1 MSSSSESDFENNSF
15 ETDESEE
22 FPSENE
28 LSDSLRERFSN
39 ILPYQF
45 EAEKETNAD
54 DTLDNVG
61 SVPVNNILNQETNTH
76 EVDHVTRNKWCF
88 CNECR
93 KEEREIDCLCCGD
106 MTAISESRKINGAF
120 ATNVVKKRE
129 KLIVCVA
136 VM

>member
-15 ETDESEE
+15 ETDESDE

-45 EAEKETNAD
+45 ELEKEENAE

-61 SVPVNNILNQETNTH
+61 SVPVNNGPNQETNTH
-76 EVDHVTRNKWCF
+76 ELDRVTRNNWCL

-93 KEEREIDCLCCGD
+93 KEEREIDCLCCRD
-106 MTAISESRKINGAF
+106 VTAISESQYEG
-120 ATNVVKKRE
+120 
-129 KLIVCVA
+129 
-136 VM
+136 

>member
-15 ETDESEE
+15 EADESDK

-45 EAEKETNAD
+45 EPDKEENAE

-61 SVPVNNILNQETNTH
+61 SVPADNGPNQETNTH
-76 EVDHVTRNKWCF
+76 KLDRVTRN
-88 CNECR
+88 N
-93 KEEREIDCLCCGD
+93 
-106 MTAISESRKINGAF
+106 
-120 ATNVVKKRE
+120 
-129 KLIVCVA
+129 
-136 VM
+136 